1 MDMLLYG
8 DGSQQPVVIIDVFG
22 VDKEYMPA
30 STMVSVQMWNFGL
43 QVEVN
48 IIREK
53 RVLVRK

>member
-1 MDMLLYG
+1 MLLYG
-8 DGSQQPVVIIDVFG
+8 DGCQQPVVIIDVFG